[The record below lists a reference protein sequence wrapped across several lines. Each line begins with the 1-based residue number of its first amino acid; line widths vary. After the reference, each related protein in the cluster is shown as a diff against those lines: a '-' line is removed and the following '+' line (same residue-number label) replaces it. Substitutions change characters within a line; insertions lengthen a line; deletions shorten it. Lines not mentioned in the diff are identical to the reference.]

1 MAAPGRDAAMP
12 YEQITFERK
21 GRVGVITLSRPEK
34 LNAWTPRMMAE
45 YRDAIARGNADPE
58 VGAIVMTGAGRA
70 FCAGADIGAVFNA
83 QIEGKDN
90 AVRPERSAGA
100 EDYLTFLRRMPK
112 PTIAAIN
119 GAAVG
124 VGITQ
129 VLPFDVRIAGRDA
142 RIGFFFVRMGL
153 VPELGSSHFLPRLV
167 GSGRALEWC
176 LTGRMIAAEEAHA
189 GGLVTEVVATAAL
202 LDRAVAL
209 GEELAA
215 RPLDSVRLIRSLL
228 DRNAHEADIA
238 EVQRREGE
246 ALREAYASP
255 EHHEAVKAFL
265 EKRKPDFSRARAS
278 REATP

>member
-1 MAAPGRDAAMP
+1 MAAPGRDTAMP

-45 YRDAIARGNADPE
+45 YRDAIARCNADPE

-83 QIEGKDN
+83 QLDGKSS
-90 AVRPERSAGA
+90 AGAAERSADA

-129 VLPFDVRIAGRDA
+129 VLPFDVRIAARAA

-189 GGLVTEVVATAAL
+189 GGLVTEVVATEAL

-215 RPLDSVRLIRSLL
+215 RPLDSVCLIRSLL

-238 EVQRREGE
+238 QVKRREGD

-265 EKRKPDFSRARAS
+265 EKRTPDFSRARLV
-278 REATP
+278 REAKP

>member
-1 MAAPGRDAAMP
+1 MAAPGRDAPMS

-21 GRVGVITLSRPEK
+21 GRVGLITLSRPEK

-45 YRDAIARGNADPE
+45 YRDAIARCNADPE
-58 VGAIVMTGAGRA
+58 VGAIVMTGAGRG

-83 QIEGKDN
+83 QIEGQRTG
-90 AVRPERSAGA
+90 AAEQSAEA
-100 EDYLTFLRRMPK
+100 SEDYLTFLRRMPK

-124 VGITQ
+124 IGITQ

-189 GGLVTEVVATAAL
+189 GGLVTEVVPAGGL
-202 LDRAVAL
+202 VDRAVAL

-215 RPLDSVRLIRSLL
+215 RPLDSVRLIRGLL

-238 EVQRREGE
+238 QVQRHESE

-255 EHHEAVKAFL
+255 DHHEAVKAFL
-265 EKRKPDFSRARAS
+265 EKRTPDFSRARLA
-278 REATP
+278 REEKP

>member
-1 MAAPGRDAAMP
+1 
-12 YEQITFERK
+12 
-21 GRVGVITLSRPEK
+21 
-34 LNAWTPRMMAE
+34 MMAE
-45 YRDAIARGNADPE
+45 SRDAIARCNADPE
-58 VGAIVMTGAGRA
+58 IGAIVMTGAGRA
-70 FCAGADIGAVFNA
+70 FCAGADIGVVFNA
-83 QIEGKDN
+83 QIEG
-90 AVRPERSAGA
+90 ERTARGAEPTPSAG
-100 EDYLTFLRRMPK
+100 EDYVTFLRRMPK

-124 VGITQ
+124 IGITQ
-129 VLPFDVRIAGRDA
+129 VLPFDVRIAGAGRA
-142 RIGFFFVRMGL
+142 HRILLRPHGPG
-153 VPELGSSHFLPRLV
+153 PQLGSSHFLPRLV

-189 GGLVTEVVATAAL
+189 GGLVTEVVATEAL

-238 EVQRREGE
+238 EVQRREGD

-265 EKRKPDFSRARAS
+265 EKRTPDFGRARLA
-278 REATP
+278 REAEP

>member
-1 MAAPGRDAAMP
+1 MAAPGRDTAMP

-45 YRDAIARGNADPE
+45 YRDAIARCNADPE

-83 QIEGKDN
+83 QLDGKSS
-90 AVRPERSAGA
+90 AGAAERSADA

-124 VGITQ
+124 IGITQ
-129 VLPFDVRIAGRDA
+129 VLPFDVRIAARAA

-189 GGLVTEVVATAAL
+189 GGLVTEVVATEAL

-215 RPLDSVRLIRSLL
+215 RPLDSVCLIRSLL

-238 EVQRREGE
+238 QVKRREGD

-265 EKRKPDFSRARAS
+265 EKRTPDFSRARLV
-278 REATP
+278 REAKP